1 VAQPHPP
8 ETLVRNVFLLT
19 VFGVVAE
26 IVAMFVM
33 PHVSF

>member
-1 VAQPHPP
+1 VAQAHPP

-19 VFGVVAE
+19 LAGVVAE

-33 PHVSF
+33 PHLNF